1 MESVFGAVVVWVIAV
16 IFLLFPEEVLKVQKE
31 LYRAMDAEFNYSA
44 QTVKLIR
51 GIGMVLVLVGVI
63 VWFFG

>member
-1 MESVFGAVVVWVIAV
+1 MEAVFGAVVVWVIAV

-51 GIGMVLVLVGVI
+51 GIGIVLVLVGVI

>member
-1 MESVFGAVVVWVIAV
+1 VESIFGAVIVWVLAI
-16 IFLLFPEEVLKVQKE
+16 IFFIFPEEVLKVQKE
-31 LYRAMDAEFNYSA
+31 LYKAMDAEFNYSA

-51 GIGMVLVLVGVI
+51 GIGLILVLVGVI